1 MTSSFLSSIHPLVKW
16 NTALGQLIITMMQV
30 APRKRQVFLTTRS
43 LVKPVPLEVSAC
55 HHIHNSRLLWK
66 SLPWRPHS
74 QTSTLRSESASF
86 SFSKPKRSN
95 RLASSGL
102 QICAIKTEISLPG
115 QKPSSALFRRPSTA
129 AGTPW
134 RGPEPAGEQAARWW
148 GRKTAGTALPRTAGH
163 CPKEEDTGWEDPPQ
177 STSVGEMRRHLSYL
191 ITISVFLIFWQWI
204 NNFCKSLCASDI
216 WFWACSTIAFL
227 TEKQSKREWLCWGF
241 ARVISIV
248 TVKIRTPISSIRL

>member
-1 MTSSFLSSIHPLVKW
+1 MTSSFLSSIHPLVKC
-16 NTALGQLIITMMQV
+16 NTALGQLIITTMQV
-30 APRKRQVFLTTRS
+30 SPRKRQVFLTTRS
-43 LVKPVPLEVSAC
+43 LVKPVPLGGVSL
-55 HHIHNSRLLWK
+55 SPRSQLQTPVD

-74 QTSTLRSESASF
+74 QTSTLGSESTLL

-95 RLASSGL
+95 SLASSWL

-115 QKPSSALFRRPSTA
+115 QKPSSALFQRPSTA

-134 RGPEPAGEQAARWW
+134 RGPEPAGERAARWW

-177 STSVGEMRRHLSYL
+177 STSVGEMRRDLSYL

-227 TEKQSKREWLCWGF
+227 TEKQSKRKSLCWGF

-248 TVKIRTPISSIRL
+248 TVKIRIPISSIRL